1 MGDKKRNNN
10 NILISGIL
18 VVIIILVIIIGS
30 TSSTKTFSSLNKTQN
45 LTSQNLTYSDAFIT
59 FNYPA
64 DMKNSTPLQKS
75 NEEK

>member
-1 MGDKKRNNN
+1 M
-10 NILISGIL
+10 
-18 VVIIILVIIIGS
+18 IIILVIIIGL
-30 TSSTKTFSSLNKTQN
+30 TSSTKTFSSLNKT
-45 LTSQNLTYSDAFIT
+45 QNLTYSDAFIT